1 MEQVQN
7 QKKHNPRPSSSVLK
21 TPSKENKKRG
31 KMINENALFLEPRE
45 EYDQCI
51 IGVDEK
57 SGRII
62 YSVEKILDA
71 IVHNSMLY
79 FAEHPEENRE
89 TIDHDDLYLEASEHY
104 YEIIESDL
112 GEHEPIYLRYFIFF
126 INENALFLEPREEYD
141 QCIMGVDEKS
151 GRIIYSVE
159 KILDTI
165 VDGLMLYY
173 AEHPEESR
181 ETIDHDDLYER
192 AIDDYHYNII
202 GSDLG
207 EHEPI
212 YLRDPVFIED
222 E

>member
-1 MEQVQN
+1 
-7 QKKHNPRPSSSVLK
+7 
-21 TPSKENKKRG
+21 
-31 KMINENALFLEPRE
+31 MINENALFLEPRE

-104 YEIIESDL
+104 Y
-112 GEHEPIYLRYFIFF
+112 
-126 INENALFLEPREEYD
+126 
-141 QCIMGVDEKS
+141 
-151 GRIIYSVE
+151 
-159 KILDTI
+159 
-165 VDGLMLYY
+165 
-173 AEHPEESR
+173 
-181 ETIDHDDLYER
+181 
-192 AIDDYHYNII
+192 YNIV
-202 GSDLG
+202 GSHVG

-212 YLRDPVFIED
+212 YLRDSVFID
-222 E
+222 TDLFIDIDSSDT